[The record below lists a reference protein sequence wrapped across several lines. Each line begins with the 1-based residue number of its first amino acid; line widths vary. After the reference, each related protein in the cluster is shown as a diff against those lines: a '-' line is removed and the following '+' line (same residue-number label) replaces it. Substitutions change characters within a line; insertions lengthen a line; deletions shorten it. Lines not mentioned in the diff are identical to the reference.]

1 MMKDFAPFPT
11 QPQLPIFKCARVS
24 NWCIAAKVQG
34 GEILKE
40 RQNYANKDLKKKK
53 EKKKEKKKIL
63 SPSADLLVVLAH
75 LLRFPLPLPLRNC
88 SSHSLRKRHEV
99 VLGCMMTS

>member
-53 EKKKEKKKIL
+53 EKKKRKEKNT
-63 SPSADLLVVLAH
+63 
-75 LLRFPLPLPLRNC
+75 FPF
-88 SSHSLRKRHEV
+88 
-99 VLGCMMTS
+99 G